1 MTASMSGPVSD
12 AVRTAYLSAMGVPLF
27 RARHVLPGA
36 APSRPLPTLDVV
48 LPVTAL
54 TDVPL
59 PDLPMA
65 PVPVSATA
73 AIAPLRET
81 LPERVRP
88 DPLPVAATKPA
99 PAVSLPVPASASAP
113 AAAADTIPRFS
124 CQLFRLAEGHWA
136 LVDLDDH
143 PALEGLERQLWQGIQ
158 RAMAW
163 QAEAVASAFVWPR
176 SVTPSSLFLAPDAES
191 ARAVMTSWLQR
202 DVPAGERLWVFGDQ
216 LAPFV
221 DRPHRV
227 LPALTA
233 CLRDPVRKRLLW
245 RQLSRGD

>member
-1 MTASMSGPVSD
+1 MTVSMSGPVPD

-36 APSRPLPTLDVV
+36 APSRPVPAVDVA

-54 TDVPL
+54 TDAPL

-65 PVPVSATA
+65 
-73 AIAPLRET
+73 
-81 LPERVRP
+81 
-88 DPLPVAATKPA
+88 AATTPA
-99 PAVSLPVPASASAP
+99 PAVSLPVPASAP
-113 AAAADTIPRFS
+113 ADAADAGTVPRFS

-191 ARAVMTSWLQR
+191 ARVALTSWLQR
-202 DVPAGERLWVFGDQ
+202 AVPADERLWVFGDQ

-227 LPALTA
+227 VPALTA
-233 CLRDPVRKRLLW
+233 CLRDPMRKRLLW